1 MSTTAVR
8 VEEDLLSDVKRIA
21 AMRGETPGQL
31 LAKAWQE
38 FLETHRAEIAEQFN
52 EVARMFREGDK
63 NGLAQLSSQSRR
75 ARAEAA
81 AAEASR

>member
-8 VEEDLLSDVKRIA
+8 VEEDLLDDVKRIA
-21 AMRGETPGQL
+21 AMRGKTPGQL
-31 LAKAWQE
+31 LAQAWLE
-38 FLETHRAEIAEQFN
+38 FLETHRVEITEQFN

-63 NGLAQLSSQSRR
+63 DGLAQLSKQSRR

-81 AAEASR
+81 AAQASR